1 MDHGGFSRSSLASP
15 QRPGASVYASDGRYW
30 FHRDAPPAT
39 PIKFSTTKET
49 GEGNPMA
56 HPCTSRDRALFLAGI
71 TAYALWKNGEQVIGP
86 TKLKINQVRAEI
98 DLGMYDQDIR
108 AALKGHILL
117 DRYVNPVIPPDKPEG
132 APVVWNQTAYITE
145 NHIRSSGKMNNWVIR
160 HMANQLGVNNTGI
173 RTLMRSY
180 GIEIP
185 EEKLTAKKKKNG
197 AKSTTKKRP
206 PNSRSK
212 NGPIGFPHA
221 AQHSIGG

>member
-1 MDHGGFSRSSLASP
+1 M
-15 QRPGASVYASDGRYW
+15 
-30 FHRDAPPAT
+30 
-39 PIKFSTTKET
+39 E
-49 GEGNPMA
+49 
-56 HPCTSRDRALFLAGI
+56 HPCTNRDRALFLAGI

-86 TKLKINQVRAEI
+86 TKLKINQIRAEI

-108 AALKGHILL
+108 TALKGYRFL
-117 DRYVNPVIPPDKPEG
+117 DSHVNPVIPEDKPEG
-132 APVVWNQTAYITE
+132 APVVWRQSAYITE

-185 EEKLTAKKKKNG
+185 EEKLTTKKKKNG

-206 PNSRSK
+206 PKSRSK
-212 NGPIGFPHA
+212 KGPIGFPHA